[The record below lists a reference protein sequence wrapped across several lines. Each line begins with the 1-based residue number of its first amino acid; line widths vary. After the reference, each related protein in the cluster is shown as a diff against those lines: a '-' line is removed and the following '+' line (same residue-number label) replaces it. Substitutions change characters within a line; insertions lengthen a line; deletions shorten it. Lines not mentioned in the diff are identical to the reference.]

1 MSVCLSVCLSV
12 LSIGRCCSCCGSSCS
27 WRCSCLWLFLLL
39 WLLFCVAVLISC
51 CFYSC
56 FCYFSCR
63 FGSRGESER
72 DMVVAV
78 PISRCY
84 CASRGV
90 GMQIFVISPYTGETF
105 TLDVEASD
113 TINNVKAKIEDKLGI
128 PLAEQSLIFGGQQ
141 LAGRRT
147 LSDYNI
153 QKASTIDVEEVIVRP
168 VERGR
173 RWRVAAAAPP
183 TPPPAPPPPPPPP
196 RALGQLL
203 SLSLLRRCRCRCRS
217 TCRFTYH

>member
-1 MSVCLSVCLSV
+1 
-12 LSIGRCCSCCGSSCS
+12 
-27 WRCSCLWLFLLL
+27 
-39 WLLFCVAVLISC
+39 
-51 CFYSC
+51 
-56 FCYFSCR
+56 
-63 FGSRGESER
+63 
-72 DMVVAV
+72 
-78 PISRCY
+78 
-84 CASRGV
+84 
-90 GMQIFVISPYTGETF
+90 MQIFVLGPYTGETF

-153 QKASTIDVEEVIVRP
+153 QKASTIDVEEDIVRP

-183 TPPPAPPPPPPPP
+183 TPPPAPPPPPP

-203 SLSLLRRCRCRCRS
+203 SLSLLRRCRCRCRF

>member
-1 MSVCLSVCLSV
+1 
-12 LSIGRCCSCCGSSCS
+12 
-27 WRCSCLWLFLLL
+27 
-39 WLLFCVAVLISC
+39 
-51 CFYSC
+51 
-56 FCYFSCR
+56 
-63 FGSRGESER
+63 
-72 DMVVAV
+72 
-78 PISRCY
+78 
-84 CASRGV
+84 
-90 GMQIFVISPYTGETF
+90 MQIFVVCPYTGETF

-153 QKASTIDVEEVIVRP
+153 QKASTIDVDEDIVRP

-183 TPPPAPPPPPPPP
+183 TPPPAPPPPPPP

-203 SLSLLRRCRCRCRS
+203 SLSLLRRCRCRCRCCCCCCC
-217 TCRFTYH
+217 CRRCCCCCCCCRCRCRCCCCCCRCCCCCC